1 MTLDARSA
9 LHALNSRDAVR
20 PADYADIPALVELG
34 RAFFIASDMES
45 LAAFCPESF
54 AVSLHNMIGAE
65 DAILLTAE
73 VAGNVVGFAGAM
85 VFPSYWNAAVR
96 IGQETFWWVQP
107 DYRGTVGGA
116 LLTALEGEAKARDA
130 RTFLMVSL
138 EALRPGAVGLLYERR
153 GYAPLEH
160 SYWKAL

>member
-9 LHALNSRDAVR
+9 ISALNSRDAVR

-54 AVSLHNMIGAE
+54 AISLHNMIGAE
-65 DAILLTAE
+65 DAILLAAE
-73 VAGNVVGFAGAM
+73 VGGNVVGFAGAM
-85 VFPSYWNAAVR
+85 VFPSYWNSLVR
-96 IGQETFWWVQP
+96 IGQETFFWINP
-107 DYRGTVGGA
+107 SHRGKLGGV
-116 LLTALEGEAKARDA
+116 LLEVLQQEAKYKGARS
-130 RTFLMVSL
+130 FLMVAL
-138 EALRPGAVGLLYERR
+138 EALRPSSVGKLYTRN
-153 GYAPLEH
+153 GYRPLEH